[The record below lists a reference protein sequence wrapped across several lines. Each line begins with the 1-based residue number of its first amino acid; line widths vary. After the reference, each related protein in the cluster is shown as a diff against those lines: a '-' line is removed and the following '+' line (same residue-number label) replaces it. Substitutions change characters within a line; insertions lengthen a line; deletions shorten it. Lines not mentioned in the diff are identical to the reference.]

1 MSQSLPSFVPSLL
14 PHAPGVQV
22 VAVTLTEQEVC
33 GELVTTARA
42 AACPRCHQLS
52 MRVHSHYQRTVAD
65 LPWAGRTVRLLLH
78 VRKFFCRT
86 PTCAQRIFTERLPTV
101 VAPSARKTLRLTDVL
116 RLLGF
121 ALGGEAGTRL
131 GRRLGFRLSPR
142 TVLRLLRRT
151 PPVTHPTPR
160 VLGMDDWSFRRRQM
174 GTILVDLEQHTPV
187 DLLPESTDTAVAT
200 WLQAHPGVAII
211 SRDRGDVYAKG
222 ATVGAPDALQVADR
236 WHLLKNIGDA
246 FQKLLARHGAALR
259 QAARDAG
266 GQDVLAV
273 AGPVPPPPPPSKRP
287 ARPLKPRPLTV
298 QQTWQRATYQ
308 RVRDLAAAGWSVQAI
323 ARELKIERQTARKY
337 RDLEQFRDG
346 RTTARPSSVEPYR
359 VYLEQRWAQGCMEAR
374 QLWDEIQAQ
383 GYRGKYKSVWSFVRN
398 WPPPTR
404 LAPAAPVAV
413 LCAQTV
419 RTPRQARWLLLHV
432 PDERE
437 AIDTAY
443 CEVLCRIC
451 PDIARATT
459 LVQAFGRL
467 VREQDVAAFDP
478 WLIEAEASGLR
489 ELRRFALG
497 LRPDAAA
504 VRAALTQPWSQ
515 GQTEGQVTRVKLL
528 KRMMYGRAN
537 FDLLRLRVLHA
548 V

>member
-1 MSQSLPSFVPSLL
+1 MSQSLPSFVPTLL
-14 PHAPGVQV
+14 PQAPGLHLG
-22 VAVTLTEQEVC
+22 AVTLTPQEIVV
-33 GELVTTARA
+33 ELVSTARTA
-42 AACPRCHQLS
+42 DCPHCAQS
-52 MRVHSHYQRTVAD
+52 AVRVHSRYQRTLAD
-65 LPWAGRTVRLLLH
+65 LPWAGHTVRLLLH

-86 PTCAQRIFTERLPTV
+86 PTCPRRIFTERLPTV
-101 VAPSARKTLRLTDVL
+101 VAPYARKTLRLTDVL

-121 ALGGEAGTRL
+121 AVGGEVGSRL
-131 GRRLGFRLSPR
+131 GRRLGFVASPR
-142 TVLRLLRRT
+142 TLLRLLRRT
-151 PPVTHPTPR
+151 TPVTHPTPR
-160 VLGMDDWSFRRRQM
+160 VLGMDDGSFRRRQM

-211 SRDRGDVYAKG
+211 SRDRGEVYAKG

-273 AGPVPPPPPPSKRP
+273 VGPVPPPPAPPKRL

-298 QQTWQRATYQ
+298 QQTWQRATYH
-308 RVRDLAAAGWSVQAI
+308 RVRELVAAGWSIHAI
-323 ARELKIERQTARKY
+323 ARELKIQPQTARKY
-337 RDLEQFRDG
+337 RDMDQFRDG

-359 VYLEQRWAQGCMEAR
+359 VYLEQRWAQGCMEAQ
-374 QLWDEIQAQ
+374 QLWHEIQAH

-398 WPPPTR
+398 WPPPPLPT
-404 LAPAAPVAV
+404 PAAPVAV
-413 LCAQTV
+413 PRTQTI
-419 RTPRQARWLLLHV
+419 RTPRQARWLLLQA
-432 PDERE
+432 PDERDAADRAYGE
-437 AIDTAY
+437 A
-443 CEVLCRIC
+443 LCRIC
-451 PDIARATT
+451 PEIAQAAT
-459 LVQAFGRL
+459 LVQAFGRI
-467 VREQDVAAFDP
+467 VRERDLTAFDL
-478 WLIEAEASGLR
+478 WLVQVEGSGLR

-497 LRPDAAA
+497 LRPDEAA